1 MKLLPPME
9 RRYPEDDHWWF
20 ASRTRALL
28 GLLDD
33 ALRRDG
39 GSPPAPAGAYRVLDV
54 GCGAGN
60 MIHHLS
66 RYGAVTGLDNYARP
80 LAVCRARG
88 HAATLAP
95 AEAMPFADAS
105 FDLVAA
111 LDTIEH
117 CEDDRPVLAEC
128 YRVLK
133 PGGLLAVTVPAF
145 RWLWTHNDDLNG
157 HKRRYTAA
165 ELRDKLAAQG
175 FGVQRLSYSY
185 FFVFPLAAGLLLLRR
200 RRGEKLT
207 LAAPTTDEEA
217 YQVEMEPA
225 SPPVNALLGAVGA
238 LEAAI
243 VRRVSLPIG
252 TSVICIAQKPAF
264 A

>member
-33 ALRRDG
+33 ATRHDG
-39 GSPPAPAGAYRVLDV
+39 WSPSAPAGAYRVLDV

-117 CEDDRPVLAEC
+117 CADDRPVLAEC

-145 RWLWTHNDDLNG
+145 PWLWTHNDDLNG

-165 ELRDKLAAQG
+165 ELRDKLAAPG
-175 FGVQRLSYSY
+175 FAVWRLSYTC

-207 LAAPTTDEEA
+207 LAAPTTDAEA

-225 SPPVNALLGAVGA
+225 SPLVNTLLGAVGM
-238 LEAAI
+238 LEAALL
-243 VRRVSLPIG
+243 RRVSLPIG
-252 TSVICIAQKPAF
+252 TSIICIAQKPAF